1 MEDVDIYNEINSHE
15 EEDSEIENEDIQN
28 ENNKMEE
35 NDE

>member
-28 ENNKMEE
+28 ENNKIEE

>member
-28 ENNKMEE
+28 ENIEIEE